1 MLIDVI
7 EVEALEGCRLRLRFE
22 DGVEG
27 IADLEGILRFHGVF
41 APLEDVA
48 YSAMVR
54 VDPEPGTVAWPNGV
68 DLDADVLYSRV
79 TGCPIHL
86 GG

>member
-7 EVEALEGCRLRLRFE
+7 EVEALEGYRLRLRFE

-27 IADLEGILRFHGVF
+27 IADLEGTFRFHGGF
-41 APLEDVA
+41 APLEDTA
-48 YSAMVR
+48 YFAMVR
-54 VDPEPGTVAWPNGV
+54 VDPELGTVVWPNGV
-68 DLDADVLYSRV
+68 DLDADVLYSQV